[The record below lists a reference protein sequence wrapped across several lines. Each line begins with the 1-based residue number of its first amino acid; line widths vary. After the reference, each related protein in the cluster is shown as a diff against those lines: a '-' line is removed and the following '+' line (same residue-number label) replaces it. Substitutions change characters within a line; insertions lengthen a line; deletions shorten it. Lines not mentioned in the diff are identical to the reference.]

1 MGRKGEKK
9 TAMWLPDAQNKV
21 IKEQTVSTVPS
32 MHPDSDLQVQD
43 LLIRRGLALEVGCV
57 MSYSAHDKLKQRLMT
72 SLTYAPPPG
81 YNKVGYA
88 QVKEA
93 DAMFWDLLAQRA
105 RGGRHQ
111 AEGGARVRRGHS
123 R

>member
-1 MGRKGEKK
+1 
-9 TAMWLPDAQNKV
+9 
-21 IKEQTVSTVPS
+21 
-32 MHPDSDLQVQD
+32 MHPYSDLQVQD

-81 YNKVGYA
+81 YNKIGCV

-93 DAMFWDLLAQRA
+93 DAMFWEILAQRA
-105 RGGRHQ
+105 RDGIMRNVEHGFVLDTHVDAVLAVEVLDALGPASQTCRCSSPR
-111 AEGGARVRRGHS
+111 AFSLAWA
-123 R
+123 